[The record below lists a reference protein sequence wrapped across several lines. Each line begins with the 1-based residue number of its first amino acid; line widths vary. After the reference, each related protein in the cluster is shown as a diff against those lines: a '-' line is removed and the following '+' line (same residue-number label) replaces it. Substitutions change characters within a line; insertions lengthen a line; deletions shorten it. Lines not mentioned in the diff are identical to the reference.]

1 MSSKEVLRMA
11 RPNAL
16 VDGISSLSPSRE
28 TLEARPGE
36 IPSRSVTVNFQGG
49 RSGRLDMAIPPSA
62 VWADVLDSVR
72 QANEPVYVE
81 IDPTTNVITELLL
94 PREVR
99 IGAITST
106 ATGDAVEVELIISQ
120 ARHYLRRT
128 NPDFQQLLNT
138 LQTAQEEGNPVLVTE
153 TLDGYEII
161 DVRPLPK
168 PPAERLEAPPLVS
181 RAPATPVT
189 LQKAQELFYLV
200 SAKTCD
206 PISATSPCIPFLYPE
221 DGCWARA
228 HEMCR
233 LFIDKSVQ
241 PEKVWIYGDLHAA
254 TQNSPSCKVGWRYH
268 VAPTLLVSTGATSEI
283 YVIDPSLFLEP
294 VRRVIWFDVQGDSS
308 AIFKSSDASVFYR
321 NKKGEQLYDPN
332 YTETKKDL
340 AIYRNQL
347 KLRSAS
353 SAGPPP
359 YSHCVWK
366 VKAIAAKCLKKNP
379 PISVKQD
386 IYGSISPQAR
396 TLRQQLAVILSR
408 C

>member
-1 MSSKEVLRMA
+1 MA

-16 VDGISSLSPSRE
+16 VDEISSLSPSRE
-28 TLEARPGE
+28 ALEARPGE

-49 RSGRLDMAIPPSA
+49 RSGQLDLAVPRSA
-62 VWADVLDSVR
+62 VWADVLDSLR
-72 QANEPVYVE
+72 QAKEPVYVE

-99 IGAITST
+99 VGEITPT

-189 LQKAQELFYLV
+189 LQKAQQLFYLV

-206 PISATSPCIPFLYPE
+206 PISAPSPCIPFFYPE
-221 DGCWARA
+221 NGCWARA

-233 LFIDKSVQ
+233 LFIAESVQ

-268 VAPTLLVSTGATSEI
+268 VAPTLLVSTVAASEV
-283 YVIDPSLFLEP
+283 YVIDPSLFLGP
-294 VRRVIWFDVQGDSS
+294 VRRAIWFDVQGDPS
-308 AIFKSSDASVFYR
+308 ATLESSDASIYYR
-321 NKKGEQLYDPN
+321 SKGGGYVVYDDAS
-332 YTETKKDL
+332 YTKTQRDL
-340 AIYRNQL
+340 ATYRNQL

-353 SAGPPP
+353 PDGPPP
-359 YSHCVWK
+359 YSNCVWK
-366 VKAIAAKCLKKNP
+366 VKATAVKCLSKNP

-386 IYGSISPQAR
+386 IYGSISPQTR